1 MGTSR
6 TVVHYASGDNRD
18 YEFEWSKAVLEYLE
32 KGYPAE
38 EKNCELEVGSTTYK
52 VLKRD
57 TVTAFYDADG
67 NTLFDVTNDR
77 LKEEYEAKVKWL
89 TAAFDNMQGFRLWE
103 YKWDQK
109 TWKSEHIPKVF
120 IWTAEDKGIMES
132 FFNDNRQHM

>member
-57 TVTAFYDADG
+57 MLI
-67 NTLFDVTNDR
+67 LFR
-77 LKEEYEAKVKWL
+77 GRY
-89 TAAFDNMQGFRLWE
+89 
-103 YKWDQK
+103 
-109 TWKSEHIPKVF
+109 
-120 IWTAEDKGIMES
+120 
-132 FFNDNRQHM
+132 